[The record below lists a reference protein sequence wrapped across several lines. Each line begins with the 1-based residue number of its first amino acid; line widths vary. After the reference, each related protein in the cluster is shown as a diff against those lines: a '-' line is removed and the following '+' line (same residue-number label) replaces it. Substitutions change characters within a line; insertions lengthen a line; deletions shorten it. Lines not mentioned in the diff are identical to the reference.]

1 MAEEESS
8 NKIFLLD
15 SELLSPRDFTKKAD
29 VLSTSSNEDL
39 TKLSESII
47 DRKVNAIIN
56 YEQFETF
63 CMEERIMDEELLL
76 LKIRQGRVAVNPNS
90 VTAIQNL
97 KNTLYNDGWVFF
109 SIRSY
114 IISIDSL
121 DEEIRQSYIDEFVEL
136 VEINQ
141 IFRDIFLEKNIVNN
155 ETEKK
160 RFARKLFYFY
170 KYVFLKNF
178 FYENSY
184 KFIPDYDMSLFDSS
198 DKRRVFLDS
207 VMKEFDKFAEAID
220 KLSIIQD
227 INETPDYLL
236 EYLSQL
242 VGYERDSGNVSLTNL
257 YFRELVK
264 SIVDIYK
271 IKGTIFAYELFFN
284 FVGFEIE
291 IKEYWFDR
299 RFFKSNLDNPFTEAV
314 PRFKTDPRRYLSF
327 IKPSLY
333 YLSDVFTINK
343 DGKTVYEIPGEEDF
357 IKSNSLSS
365 FDLLLEYDKQLLEE
379 YPNIDERV
387 GALLYGNIS
396 DPKKQ
401 YTYFKTNF
409 VSYKIKRNIGLS
421 DVAYTQD
428 DNAAVQVFINFLT
441 PIFINRSL
449 EYIPRP
455 LEEFF
460 GWQLKDA
467 GIPGKILKAGVGY
480 MNNMSTNSSR
490 IFMELQKQ
498 KLENEQEGEIAFL
511 YSLKHKEVFHQLEKN
526 LYDLL
531 ESLKEITLIRDIE
544 ASKRILDKIYEIKER
559 IIKNIFIKYK
569 ELNYNIDKDDVLSL
583 ITYFYKDLVFFITD
597 EKRTRLIS
605 LSIIEN
611 GINLYGDDIEKLN
624 MYLKDK
630 LLKSLS
636 SYIEN
641 KIDLYFLDYKKNN
654 NIFSIESK
662 IELKNEMN
670 YYLQNIFYYMENF
683 VLPEEKINTSLNIK
697 PFIEKHYFINQKD
710 IGIVGSTI
718 FNKDDLNSLIKEN
731 SIDNMV
737 YSQSSIQDYVDY
749 TEGPF
754 LVGQENLAGAAVYS
768 EQSADYYYLKNN
780 LILDKIEITK
790 NRFGQ

>member
-1 MAEEESS
+1 
-8 NKIFLLD
+8 
-15 SELLSPRDFTKKAD
+15 
-29 VLSTSSNEDL
+29 
-39 TKLSESII
+39 
-47 DRKVNAIIN
+47 
-56 YEQFETF
+56 
-63 CMEERIMDEELLL
+63 
-76 LKIRQGRVAVNPNS
+76 
-90 VTAIQNL
+90 
-97 KNTLYNDGWVFF
+97 
-109 SIRSY
+109 
-114 IISIDSL
+114 
-121 DEEIRQSYIDEFVEL
+121 
-136 VEINQ
+136 
-141 IFRDIFLEKNIVNN
+141 
-155 ETEKK
+155 
-160 RFARKLFYFY
+160 
-170 KYVFLKNF
+170 
-178 FYENSY
+178 
-184 KFIPDYDMSLFDSS
+184 
-198 DKRRVFLDS
+198 
-207 VMKEFDKFAEAID
+207 MK
-220 KLSIIQD
+220 
-227 INETPDYLL
+227 
-236 EYLSQL
+236 
-242 VGYERDSGNVSLTNL
+242 
-257 YFRELVK
+257 
-264 SIVDIYK
+264 
-271 IKGTIFAYELFFN
+271 
-284 FVGFEIE
+284 
-291 IKEYWFDR
+291 
-299 RFFKSNLDNPFTEAV
+299 
-314 PRFKTDPRRYLSF
+314 
-327 IKPSLY
+327 
-333 YLSDVFTINK
+333 
-343 DGKTVYEIPGEEDF
+343 
-357 IKSNSLSS
+357 
-365 FDLLLEYDKQLLEE
+365 
-379 YPNIDERV
+379 
-387 GALLYGNIS
+387 
-396 DPKKQ
+396 
-401 YTYFKTNF
+401 
-409 VSYKIKRNIGLS
+409 
-421 DVAYTQD
+421 
-428 DNAAVQVFINFLT
+428 
-441 PIFINRSL
+441 
-449 EYIPRP
+449 
-455 LEEFF
+455 
-460 GWQLKDA
+460 
-467 GIPGKILKAGVGY
+467 
-480 MNNMSTNSSR
+480 
-490 IFMELQKQ
+490 LQKQ
-498 KLENEQEGEIAFL
+498 KIKNEQEGEIAFL

-544 ASKRILDKIYEIKER
+544 VSKRILDKIYEIKER